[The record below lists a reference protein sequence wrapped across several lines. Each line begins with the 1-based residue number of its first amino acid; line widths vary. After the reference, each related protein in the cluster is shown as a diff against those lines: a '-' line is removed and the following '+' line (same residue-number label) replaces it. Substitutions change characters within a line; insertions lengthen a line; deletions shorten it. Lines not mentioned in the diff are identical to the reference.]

1 MTRAYPVAL
10 VVSAAVV
17 TLILAVCVVLR
28 VMFMSYGTD
37 TGTFATAIANAPHGM
52 YDLSEHGSHFQFHW
66 SPILYALYPLLLVV
80 RSIAT
85 LQIVQVLAVV
95 GSIFALY
102 RLILPHLGAQ
112 LALRVSFLAL
122 IYPPLI
128 GLAFSEFHEVA
139 FVPLLTFLLLQA
151 VDRRWWWRYALWAG
165 LLLCVREDIALI
177 LGCFGIALAIIG
189 ARNGRRDEVY
199 AGSATALV
207 VGVVMWLYFY
217 VLVWHLGGWRPAHF
231 YDYPFAAGPFAVAA
245 SLLTMQ
251 RLTYLL
257 EIFVPLAFLPL
268 RTRWALLAAP
278 GLAIVL
284 LANSPS
290 VYRMGMHYVSLWL
303 PWVLVAAAA
312 GAASLARK
320 SERLALRWVNAAIA
334 VSVLFLIFINPT
346 HAAHYLSPSYH
357 DLKAVREAFTCVPR
371 DATVATHDE
380 WYTAVALDYPHV
392 TWDFPPAATYAV
404 FASDYPNRQFQTK
417 MLPRI
422 KAWVASGN
430 LREICHYDH
439 VIVYERSTPAPQQLP
454 TVTVHAPKATLTLQ
468 VAKSEDERETGLMSV
483 TRLPAHTGMVFV
495 FDEDAPVMFWMKDT
509 LVPLDMV
516 FLAADGTV
524 RSVAANVPVV
534 SETTPDDQIPRRS
547 GTAKYVIE
555 LPAGEAQKDG
565 IATGVQLRELPTLVH

>member
-1 MTRAYPVAL
+1 MKPRYPLAL
-10 VVSAAVV
+10 VVAAAVV
-17 TLILAVCVVLR
+17 AALLLLCVFLR
-28 VMFMSYGTD
+28 TAFWSYGTD
-37 TGTFATAIANAPHGM
+37 TGTFAVAISNAPSGM
-52 YDLSEHGSHFQFHW
+52 YDLGEHGSHFRYHW
-66 SPILYALYPLLLVV
+66 SPILFALYPLLLVA
-80 RSIAT
+80 RSIVT
-85 LQIVQVLAVV
+85 LQIVQVVAIV
-95 GSIFALY
+95 GSVFALY
-102 RLILPHLGAQ
+102 SLILPHLGAK
-112 LALRVSFLAL
+112 LALRVALLAL

-128 GLAFSEFHEVA
+128 GLAFSEFHEIA

-151 VDRRWWWRYALWAG
+151 TDRRKWGWYALWAA
-165 LLLCVREDIALI
+165 LLLCVREDVALV
-177 LGCFGIALAIIG
+177 LGCFGVALAFLG
-189 ARNGRRDEVY
+189 ARSGRRDEMY
-199 AGSATALV
+199 AGGATALA
-207 VGVVMWLYFY
+207 VGVVMWLYFD
-217 VLVWHLGGWRPAHF
+217 VAWHLGAWHPAHF
-231 YDYPFAAGPFAVAA
+231 YDYSLAAGPFAVAA
-245 SLLTMQ
+245 SLLTWQ

-312 GAASLARK
+312 GAAAVARK
-320 SERLALRWVNAAIA
+320 SERLALRWVNGAIA
-334 VSVLFLIFINPT
+334 TSLLFLIFINPT

-357 DLKAVREAFTCVPR
+357 DLKAVREAFACVPR

-392 TWDFPPAATYAV
+392 TWDFPPQATYAV
-404 FASDYPNRQFQTK
+404 YASDYPNHQFQTV

-422 KAWVASGN
+422 KALVASGN
-430 LREICHYDH
+430 MRVICHFDQ
-439 VIVYERSTPAPQQLP
+439 VSVYQRATPAPQELP
-454 TVTVHAPKATLTLQ
+454 TITVHAPKASLTLQ
-468 VAKSEDERETGLMSV
+468 VATTEDERETGLMSV

-495 FDEDAPVMFWMKDT
+495 FDQDAPVMFWMKDT

-516 FLAADGTV
+516 FIAADGTV

-534 SETTPDDQIPRRS
+534 PEDTPDDKIPTRP
-547 GTAKYVIE
+547 GTAKYVVE

-565 IATGVQLRELPTLVH
+565 IVTGLRLSELPMLAH